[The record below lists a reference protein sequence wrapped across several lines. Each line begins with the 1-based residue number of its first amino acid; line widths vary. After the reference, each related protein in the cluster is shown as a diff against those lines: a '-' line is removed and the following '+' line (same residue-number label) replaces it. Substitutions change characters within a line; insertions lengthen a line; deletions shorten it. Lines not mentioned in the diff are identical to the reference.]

1 MTNRAQHLEELLDIS
16 HSINYTDDLYNMQD
30 SISL

>member
-1 MTNRAQHLEELLDIS
+1 MTNRTQHLEESLNIS
-16 HSINYTDDLYNMQD
+16 HNINYTDDLDNMQD